1 MHDDVGRS
9 KIGLSNYSIDEL
21 DCRCSKSEGILE
33 VKDLFV
39 ETGCMRSR
47 AELPTDVVMGVTLCR
62 WSER

>member
-1 MHDDVGRS
+1 MMLAAASRVIQLR
-9 KIGLSNYSIDEL
+9 IDEL

-33 VKDLFV
+33 VKDLSV

-47 AELPTDVVMGVTLCR
+47 AEFPTDGVMGVMLCR